1 MHLLSK
7 STDKTASLHEADQY
21 LRRNRA
27 WTLLAA
33 VLWTLAVAVSLWWN
47 LSRDKEEVLN
57 LARTEARTNLNRDM
71 AFRQWFTA
79 LGGAYLRVG
88 RNNLQPSPFM
98 SHVPERDIVTPNGV
112 RLTQVAPATMLRMVQ
127 EEHAKLYGVKGRI
140 TGLKYLN
147 PANAP
152 DAWETQ
158 VLHRFNQGRLEE
170 VTAIEE
176 IGGKPYLRMMQP
188 MFMEAKCLP
197 CHAWTGIPVGGVR
210 GATVVSIELAPY
222 YAIHET
228 AVWNMA
234 GTHGGIWLAGLLGIA
249 YVSRR
254 NWQYEQ
260 GRQQAEETIRRLAYF
275 DPLTDLPNRRLL
287 RERLEQAVVWSRRA
301 GTCTALLYVDLDRFK
316 TVNDTLG
323 HGTGDALLRGVS
335 TRLVAAVREGDT
347 VSRLGGDEFAI
358 VLGNLH
364 HGEDAALVAE
374 KLIGIMKQPFVV
386 EGRELYLTA
395 SVGISLFPDDTEDMD
410 ALFRNADIAM
420 YLAKEH
426 GKNTFRFYSAE
437 LNAHSLERMELE
449 NCLRQALDKDELFLE
464 YQPQAHAGTG
474 EVFGVEALVRWKC
487 GRFGLVRPDRFI
499 PLAEETGLI
508 VPMGEWILRTACRE
522 FQAWREQWGG
532 LESLSVNLSAVQLRQ
547 PGLLVMVAGIL
558 AETGMERGS
567 LILEITESAL
577 VSNPEEAI
585 TTLKSLAE
593 LGVGV
598 SIDDFGTGY
607 SSLSYLKRL
616 PVSELKIDRSFVDGL
631 ARDADDVAIAQAVV
645 ALANSLGLDVIA
657 EGVETEEQLRVIK
670 GLGCQRVQGYLIGR
684 PSSPDG
690 LSHMLGGRVG
700 KVA

>member
-1 MHLLSK
+1 MYLLPGTEGK
-7 STDKTASLHEADQY
+7 TDAMGQMAQY

-33 VLWTLAVAVSLWWN
+33 ALWTLVAAVSLGWN
-47 LSRDKEEVLN
+47 IAQDKEEILN

-88 RNNLQPSPFM
+88 RNNIEPSPFM
-98 SHVPERDIVTPNGV
+98 SHVPERDITTPDGV
-112 RLTQVAPATMLRMVQ
+112 RLTQYAPATMLRLMQ
-127 EEHAKLYGVKGRI
+127 EEHDKLYGVKGRI

-147 PANAP
+147 PGNAP

-158 VLHRFNQGRLEE
+158 VLHQFNRGRREA
-170 VTAIEE
+170 VTAIAD

-188 MFMEAKCLP
+188 MYMEEKCLL

-210 GATVVSIELAPY
+210 GATVVSIQLAPY

-228 AVWNMA
+228 AVSNMA
-234 GTHGGIWLAGLLGIA
+234 VTHGGIWLAGLLGIG

-254 NWQYEQ
+254 NWQYEK
-260 GRQQAEETIRRLAYF
+260 GRQQAEETIRRLAYY

-287 RERLEQAVVWSRRA
+287 RERLEQAVAWSRRA
-301 GTCTALLYVDLDRFK
+301 GTRTALLYVDLDRFK

-323 HGTGDALLRGVS
+323 HDTGDALLQSVS
-335 TRLVAAVREGDT
+335 TRLVSAVRDGDT

-374 KLIGIMKQPFVV
+374 KLIYIMKQPFEV
-386 EGRELYLTA
+386 EGRDLFLTA
-395 SVGISLFPDDTEDMD
+395 SVGISLFPDDTEDMET
-410 ALFRNADIAM
+410 LFRNADIAM
-420 YLAKEH
+420 YLAKDE
-426 GKNTFRFYSAE
+426 GKNTFRFYSE
-437 LNAHSLERMELE
+437 EINAHSLERMELE
-449 NCLRQALDKDELFLE
+449 NCMRQALEKDELFLE
-464 YQPQAHAGTG
+464 YQPQADAATG
-474 EVFGVEALVRWKC
+474 RVFGVEALVRWKC

-532 LESLSVNLSAVQLRQ
+532 LSSLSVNLSAVQLRQ
-547 PGLLVMVAGIL
+547 PGLLAMVERIL
-558 AETGMERGS
+558 AETGLGRDT

-585 TTLKSLAE
+585 TTLNALAA

-631 ARDADDVAIAQAVV
+631 ASNADDVAIAQAVV
-645 ALANSLGLDVIA
+645 ALANSLDLDVIA
-657 EGVETEEQLRVIK
+657 EGVETEEQLRVIA
-670 GLGCQRVQGYLIGR
+670 GLGCHRIQGYLIGR
-684 PSSPDG
+684 PTSPDG
-690 LSHMLGGRVG
+690 LSQMLGGRIG
-700 KVA
+700 KAA